1 MNGRRTG
8 AVMVRVIRQFRRD
21 PRTLALVIVVPL
33 FVTLLVGYLLQ
44 ESNSQASIV
53 VVTGAT
59 GQPSVADVLAD
70 RLESAGFKVERA
82 CCQDQALSQ
91 VKSGHRDAALVVN
104 AGTDGSG
111 GSLQLTLEGT
121 NPTSTRAMLKVAE
134 QLAGSLPPGALA
146 TGDGLSSAL
155 AGSTPLDVTYLHGGP
170 QFGSVDFQAP
180 AFIGFFAFFFVFV
193 LTTVSFLR
201 ERTVGT
207 LERLMVTPVSR
218 VEIVLGYMLGFGV
231 VALVQSV
238 VILGAS
244 VLVLRIHY
252 EGNLGLVFLLVGAL
266 TVASVNL
273 GIFLSTFARTELQ
286 AVQFIPVV
294 LVPQGLLCGLL
305 WPIASLP
312 RWLQGVARIMPLT
325 YSTDALRGVM
335 LRGESFGNGGF
346 VLDFVVLLAFA
357 ALFVVLAAGTLRRRL
372 A

>member
-1 MNGRRTG
+1 MSSRRVG
-8 AVMVRVIRQFRRD
+8 AVALRVIRQFRRD

-33 FVTLLVGYLLQ
+33 FVTLLVGYLLR
-44 ESNSQASIV
+44 ESRS
-53 VVTGAT
+53 
-59 GQPSVADVLAD
+59 QPSVAVVTGPSDQAMVASVLAD
-70 RLESAGFKVERA
+70 RLEAGGFRVERV
-82 CCQDQALSQ
+82 CCEDQALAG
-91 VKSGHRDAALVVN
+91 VKSDRWDAALVVQP
-104 AGTDGSG
+104 GTDGG
-111 GSLQLTLEGT
+111 VGRLQLTLEGS
-121 NPTSTRAMLKVAE
+121 NPTSTRAMLRVAE
-134 QLAGSLPPGALA
+134 QLARSLPPEALSGGALA
-146 TGDGLSSAL
+146 GAL
-155 AGSTPLDVTYLHGGP
+155 TTSTPLDVTYVHGGP
-170 QFGSVDFQAP
+170 QFDSVDFQAP
-180 AFIGFFAFFFVFV
+180 AFIGFFGFFFVFV

-201 ERTVGT
+201 ERTAGT

-218 VEIVLGYMLGFGV
+218 VEIVLGYMLGFGI
-231 VALVQSV
+231 VALAQSV

-244 VLVLRIHY
+244 LLVLRINY
-252 EGNLGLVFLLVGAL
+252 EGDLGLVFLLVAAL

-335 LRGESFGNGGF
+335 LRGESFSDGGF